1 MQGDDNEAS
10 AGQDKENRVKAKSE
24 KFDPGRKVEE
34 KKNEK
39 HSGFTELSV
48 VGCCLEFQVGTEIAT
63 TDPQGTDW
71 EIRFQ

>member
-48 VGCCLEFQVGTEIAT
+48 KSRSARGWKFLT
-63 TDPQGTDW
+63 PL
-71 EIRFQ
+71 R

>member
-39 HSGFTELSV
+39 HSGFTEFSV
-48 VGCCLEFQVGTEIAT
+48 VCAEDDTI
-63 TDPQGTDW
+63 
-71 EIRFQ
+71 